1 MNRPHAMSSTATP
14 SAWLKRY
21 YLARAAFSVIWVALA
36 FTVGRQHPQLAAVM
50 LVVYPAWDAAANYAD
65 AARSGGLLANPSQAL
80 NLGVSV
86 LTTLAAT
93 VALDYGMNAV
103 LAVYGAWAI
112 LAGVLQL
119 ATGVRRWTSGGQWP
133 MILSGSQS
141 ALAGAFFIHAAT
153 GEKLPSIVDIAP
165 YAAFGAFYFLVAAV
179 WLSVKDLRRRTIDV
193 RA

>member
-1 MNRPHAMSSTATP
+1 MSRPQATSSTATP

-21 YLARAAFSVIWVALA
+21 YYVRAAFSLIWVALA
-36 FTVGRQHPQLAAVM
+36 FTIARQAPHLAAVM
-50 LVVYPAWDAAANYAD
+50 LIVYPAWDAAANYAD
-65 AARSGGLLANPSQAL
+65 AARNGGLLANPSQAL

-86 LTTLAAT
+86 LTALAAA
-93 VALDYGMNAV
+93 VALNSGMNAV
-103 LAVYGAWAI
+103 LAVYGGWAV

-133 MILSGSQS
+133 MILSGAQS
-141 ALAGAFFIHAAT
+141 ALAGAFFIHAAS
-153 GEKLPSIVDIAP
+153 GDKLPSIVDIAP

-193 RA
+193 GA

>member
-1 MNRPHAMSSTATP
+1 MSHVNSALASTTA

-21 YLARAAFSVIWVALA
+21 YYVRAAFSLIWVALA
-36 FTVGRQHPQLAAVM
+36 FTIARQAPYLAAVM
-50 LVVYPAWDAAANYAD
+50 LIVYPAWDAAANYAD
-65 AARSGGLLANPSQAL
+65 AARNGGLLANPSQAL

-86 LTTLAAT
+86 LTTLAAA
-93 VALDYGMNAV
+93 VALNSGMNAV
-103 LAVYGAWAI
+103 LAVYGGWAI

-133 MILSGSQS
+133 MILSGAQS
-141 ALAGAFFIHAAT
+141 ALAGAFFIHAAS
-153 GEKLPSIVDIAP
+153 GDKLPSIVDIAP

-193 RA
+193 GA